1 MGGGYRPRHKQT
13 TGIIGSSLKRRAGLF
28 VPLLYEE
35 GSISGPMFIRQFMR
49 GRRPADSLTFLA
61 AANADRSQGVR
72 FWRAMKMD

>member
-35 GSISGPMFIRQFMR
+35 GSISGPMFIRQIMR

-61 AANADRSQGVR
+61 AVNADRSQG
-72 FWRAMKMD
+72 FDFGAP